1 MAAFEYVALDTA
13 GKQKKGVME
22 GDTPRQIRQL
32 LKEKNLIPI
41 DVESINRNE
50 NKSANAN
57 ANQSKSSKLKL
68 SAADLALIT
77 RQIATLI
84 RAAIP
89 VEETIKAV
97 AEQCEKTKQKTMLMG
112 IRARVVE
119 GHSLADALSE
129 YPKVFS
135 ELYRSMVAAGEK
147 SGHLE
152 LVLERLADYTESRQ
166 AISQKITGA
175 LVYPVIL
182 SVVSIGI
189 VGFLLGSVVPEITK
203 SFTKSGQDLPWL
215 TEALL
220 SLSDY
225 VQSWGILTFIMIF
238 ALISG
243 FKYLLKTPSLRLKWD
258 KWKINAWVIG
268 KVIRGLNAARFAR
281 TLAIL
286 NASSVPLLEG
296 LKIAGDVMT
305 NAELKVAV
313 AEAATRVSE
322 GAGIKVSLQQC
333 GYFPPMM
340 LHMIA
345 SGESSGQLEEM
356 LDRAADNQEVQFDN
370 MVSVMMDLIGP
381 IMILIMGA
389 FVFMIVLAIMLPV
402 FELSNTLA

>member
-1 MAAFEYVALDTA
+1 MAAFEYTALDTA
-13 GKQKKGVME
+13 GKQKKGILE

-32 LKEKNLIPI
+32 LREKQLIPI
-41 DVESINRNE
+41 EVEGVN
-50 NKSANAN
+50 
-57 ANQSKSSKLKL
+57 KSSKQKKGETKNSLSRSRI

-77 RQIATLI
+77 RQTATLV

-89 VEETIKAV
+89 VEESVKAV
-97 AEQCEKTKQKTMLMG
+97 AEQCEKRKQQTMLLG

-119 GHSLADALSE
+119 GHSLADALTE

-135 ELYRSMVAAGEK
+135 ELYCSMVAAGEK
-147 SGHLE
+147 SGHLD

-166 AISQKITGA
+166 AISQKISGA

-182 SVVSIGI
+182 SVVSIAI
-189 VGFLLGSVVPEITK
+189 VSFLLGYVVPQITE
-203 SFTKSGQDLPWL
+203 SFVQSGQELPWL
-215 TEALL
+215 TQALL
-220 SLSDY
+220 SMSEY
-225 VQSWGILTFIMIF
+225 IQSWGLLT
-238 ALISG
+238 LIIIVLLVVG
-243 FKYLLKTPSLRLKWD
+243 FKYLLRTPKIRLAWD

-305 NAELKVAV
+305 NVELKNAV
-313 AEAATRVSE
+313 KEAALRVSE
-322 GAGIKVSLQQC
+322 GAGLKISLQQC

-345 SGESSGQLEEM
+345 SGENSGELEQM
-356 LDRAADNQEVQFDN
+356 LDRAADNQETQFDN
-370 MVSVMMDLIGP
+370 MVSIMMDMIGP
-381 IMILIMGA
+381 IMILIMGG
-389 FVFMIVLAIMLPV
+389 FVFTIVLAIMLPV
-402 FELSNTLA
+402 FELSNTLT

>member
-1 MAAFEYVALDTA
+1 MAAFEYIALDRA
-13 GKQKKGVME
+13 GKQKKGILE

-32 LKEKNLIPI
+32 LRDKKLIPI
-41 DVESINRNE
+41 EVEGVNKSDKE
-50 NKSANAN
+50 NKANKKTGL
-57 ANQSKSSKLKL
+57 SRTKI

-97 AEQCEKTKQKTMLMG
+97 AEQSEKSKQQSMLLG

-135 ELYRSMVAAGEK
+135 DLYCSMVAAGEK

-166 AISQKITGA
+166 AISQKISGA

-182 SVVSIGI
+182 SVVSIAI
-189 VGFLLGSVVPEITK
+189 VSFLLGYVVPQITA
-203 SFTKSGQDLPWL
+203 SFVESGQELPWL
-215 TEALL
+215 TQALL
-220 SLSDY
+220 SMSEY
-225 VQSWGILTFIMIF
+225 VQSWGILTVIIIIL
-238 ALISG
+238 LIVG
-243 FKYLLKTPSLRLKWD
+243 FKYLLRNPKLRLAWD
-258 KWKINAWVIG
+258 RWKINAWVIG
-268 KVIRGLNAARFAR
+268 KIIRGLNSARFAR

-286 NASSVPLLEG
+286 SASSVPLLEG
-296 LKIAGDVMT
+296 LKIAGEVMT
-305 NAELKVAV
+305 NMELQKAV
-313 AEAATRVSE
+313 NEAALRVSE
-322 GAGIKVSLQQC
+322 GAGLKISLQQC

-345 SGESSGQLEEM
+345 SGESSGELEQM
-356 LDRAADNQEVQFDN
+356 LDRAADNQENQFNN
-370 MVSVMMDLIGP
+370 MVSVMMDMIGP
-381 IMILIMGA
+381 IMILIMGG
-389 FVFMIVLAIMLPV
+389 FVFTIVLAIMLPV
-402 FELSNTLA
+402 FELSNTLT

>member
-1 MAAFEYVALDTA
+1 MAAFEYTALDLS
-13 GKQKKGVME
+13 GKQKKGILE
-22 GDTPRQIRQL
+22 GDTPRQIRQIL
-32 LKEKNLIPI
+32 REKQLIP
-41 DVESINRNE
+41 VEVEGVNRSTKQKKGE
-50 NKSANAN
+50 KKNK
-57 ANQSKSSKLKL
+57 QSSSKM

-77 RQIATLI
+77 RQTATLV

-89 VEETIKAV
+89 VEESIKAV
-97 AEQCEKTKQKTMLMG
+97 AEQCEKPKQQTMLLG

-135 ELYRSMVAAGEK
+135 NLYVSMVAAGEK

-152 LVLERLADYTESRQ
+152 LVLERLADYTEARQ
-166 AISQKITGA
+166 AISQKISGA

-182 SVVSIGI
+182 SVVSIAI
-189 VGFLLGSVVPEITK
+189 VSFLLGYVVPQITE
-203 SFTKSGQDLPWL
+203 SFVQSGQELPWL
-215 TEALL
+215 TQALL
-220 SLSDY
+220 SMSEY
-225 VQSWGILTFIMIF
+225 IQSWGILTAIIIV
-238 ALISG
+238 LIIAG
-243 FKYLLKTPSLRLKWD
+243 FKFLLTKPALRLAWD
-258 KWKINAWVIG
+258 KWKINAWIIG

-305 NAELKVAV
+305 NVELKNAV
-313 AEAATRVSE
+313 REAAIRVSE
-322 GAGIKVSLQQC
+322 GAGLKVSLQQC

-345 SGESSGQLEEM
+345 SGENSGELEQM
-356 LDRAADNQEVQFDN
+356 LDRAADNQETQFDN
-370 MVSVMMDLIGP
+370 LVSIMMDMIGP

>member
-1 MAAFEYVALDTA
+1 MAAFEYTALDLS
-13 GKQKKGVME
+13 GKKKKGILE
-22 GDTPRQIRQL
+22 GDTPRQIRQIL
-32 LKEKNLIPI
+32 REKQLIP
-41 DVESINRNE
+41 VEVEGVNRSTKQKKGE
-50 NKSANAN
+50 KKNK
-57 ANQSKSSKLKL
+57 QSSSKM

-77 RQIATLI
+77 RQTATLV

-89 VEETIKAV
+89 VEESIKAV
-97 AEQCEKTKQKTMLMG
+97 AEQCEKPKQQTMLLG

-135 ELYRSMVAAGEK
+135 NLYVSMVAAGEK

-152 LVLERLADYTESRQ
+152 LVLERLADYTEARQ
-166 AISQKITGA
+166 AISQKISGA

-182 SVVSIGI
+182 SVVSIAI
-189 VGFLLGSVVPEITK
+189 VSFLLGYVVPQITE
-203 SFTKSGQDLPWL
+203 SFVQSGQELPWL
-215 TEALL
+215 TQALL
-220 SLSDY
+220 SMSEY
-225 VQSWGILTFIMIF
+225 IQSWGILTAIIIV
-238 ALISG
+238 LIIAG
-243 FKYLLKTPSLRLKWD
+243 FKFLLTKPALRLAWD
-258 KWKINAWVIG
+258 KWKINAWIIG

-305 NAELKVAV
+305 NVELKNAV
-313 AEAATRVSE
+313 REAAIRVSE
-322 GAGIKVSLQQC
+322 GAGLKVSLQQC

-345 SGESSGQLEEM
+345 SGENSGELEQM
-356 LDRAADNQEVQFDN
+356 LDRAADNQETQFDN
-370 MVSVMMDLIGP
+370 LVSIMMDMIGP